1 MHTKSDTMDISLEMN
16 VSTKYSSHIQTY
28 MYDFKQST
36 RTDRGG
42 TIIKL
47 KPAVSNLVQIS
58 KCLNTSFSQHE
69 TMTKYHITFKLMSG
83 I

>member
-36 RTDRGG
+36 RTDRGE
-42 TIIKL
+42 TIIKS
-47 KPAVSNLVQIS
+47 PQYQ
-58 KCLNTSFSQHE
+58 TW
-69 TMTKYHITFKLMSG
+69 FKFQSA
-83 I
+83 